1 MRPDLIFVA
10 HLSVTVGEPID
21 LGEVVDGHR
30 RIVPILGG
38 TVEGPLLRGRV
49 LPGGADHQILRTPTL
64 TELDARYALETDAG
78 ERVAVHNMG
87 IRSGAEEDIDA
98 LVRGEDVPADRV
110 YFRSQPRLSSAASRL
125 AWMNERL
132 FLGSG
137 KRLPNSIELDI
148 YQIT

>member
-1 MRPDLIFVA
+1 MGPELIFIA

-30 RIVPILGG
+30 RLIPILGG

-49 LPGGADHQILRTPTL
+49 LPGGADHQILRTATL
-64 TELDARYALETDAG
+64 TELDARYALETDEG
-78 ERVAVHNMG
+78 ERIAVHNMG

>member
-1 MRPDLIFVA
+1 VGPELIFVA

>member
-1 MRPDLIFVA
+1 MSPELIFVA

-21 LGEVVDGHR
+21 MGKVVDGHR
-30 RIVPILGG
+30 RLVPILGG

-49 LPGGADHQILRTPTL
+49 LPGGADHQILRTATL
-64 TELDARYALETDAG
+64 TELDARYALETDEG
-78 ERVAVHNMG
+78 ERIAVRNMG

-98 LVRGEDVPADRV
+98 LVRGEHVPADRI
-110 YFRSQPRLSSAASRL
+110 YFRSQPRLSSSASRL

-137 KRLPNSIELDI
+137 QRLPNSVELDV
-148 YQIT
+148 YQVT

>member
-49 LPGGADHQILRTPTL
+49 LPGGADHQILRTPTI

>member
-1 MRPDLIFVA
+1 MGPELIFVA

-110 YFRSQPRLSSAASRL
+110 YFRSQPRLASAASRL